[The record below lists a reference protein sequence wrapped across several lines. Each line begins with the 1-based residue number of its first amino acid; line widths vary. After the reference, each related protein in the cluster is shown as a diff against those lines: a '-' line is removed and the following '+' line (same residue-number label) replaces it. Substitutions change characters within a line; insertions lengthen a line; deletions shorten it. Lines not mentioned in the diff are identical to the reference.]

1 MVGAFTCVNVALSD
15 LDNPSRYYYLE
26 ANLKSPGVMPT
37 SQWLRSEYLP
47 KVFDYHVAGGKKK
60 LAGTISVSVVCDE
73 RGSAQD
79 YYVLDAL
86 AIPSLNR
93 DVNILSNQVKQVS
106 KLFYWNM
113 FFWKPQIIK
122 PFLKLCCKYYKS
134 FPVQSIYGQKLL
146 SETSAGKKENCLPFA
161 TQFSGLVSNLHPK
174 HCSFQALSTSENV
187 ANECT
192 WFVRFKCQ
200 SLLGEEISQYTWAHW
215 LCFKQ

>member
-1 MVGAFTCVNVALSD
+1 MVGAFTCVNMALSD
-15 LDNPSRYYYLE
+15 LDNPSLYYYLE

-37 SQWLRSEYLP
+37 SQWLRTEYLP

-60 LAGTISVSVVCDE
+60 LAGTISMSVVGDE

-122 PFLKLCCKYYKS
+122 PFLKQYSKHYKS
-134 FPVQSIYGQKLL
+134 FSVQSIYGQKRCLVKQELL
-146 SETSAGKKENCLPFA
+146 RKKIVYHLQLVFQGWLAACTLNLAVLRCLA
-161 TQFSGLVSNLHPK
+161 
-174 HCSFQALSTSENV
+174 
-187 ANECT
+187 
-192 WFVRFKCQ
+192 
-200 SLLGEEISQYTWAHW
+200 
-215 LCFKQ
+215 

>member
-1 MVGAFTCVNVALSD
+1 
-15 LDNPSRYYYLE
+15 
-26 ANLKSPGVMPT
+26 MPT
-37 SQWLRSEYLP
+37 SQWLRTEYLP

-113 FFWKPQIIK
+113 FFLEATNHKTISETILQTLQK
-122 PFLKLCCKYYKS
+122 
-134 FPVQSIYGQKLL
+134 FPCAEHIWPETLL
-146 SETSAGKKENCLPFA
+146 SETSAGKKESCLPLA
-161 TQFSGLVSNLHPK
+161 TRFSGLVSNLHPEC
-174 HCSFQALSTSENV
+174 CSFQVLGAAENL
-187 ANECT
+187 ANEH
-192 WFVRFKCQ
+192 R
-200 SLLGEEISQYTWAHW
+200 
-215 LCFKQ
+215 

>member
-15 LDNPSRYYYLE
+15 LDNPSLYYYLE

-37 SQWLRSEYLP
+37 SQWLRTEYLP

-86 AIPSLNR
+86 TIPSLNR

-122 PFLKLCCKYYKS
+122 PFLKQYCKHYKS
-134 FPVQSIYGQKLL
+134 FLVQSIYGQNILL
-146 SETSAGKKENCLPFA
+146 SETSAGKKEHFLPLA
-161 TQFSGLVSNLHPK
+161 TQFSGLINNLYPEHR
-174 HCSFQALSTSENV
+174 SFQVSSTSENV
-187 ANECT
+187 ANKGMQ
-192 WFVRFKCQ
+192 FVRLK
-200 SLLGEEISQYTWAHW
+200 
-215 LCFKQ
+215 

>member
-15 LDNPSRYYYLE
+15 LDNPSLYYYLE

-37 SQWLRSEYLP
+37 SQWLRTEYLP

-79 YYVLDAL
+79 YYVLDVL

-122 PFLKLCCKYYKS
+122 PFLKQYCKHYKS
-134 FPVQSIYGQKLL
+134 FPVQSIYGQKHCLL
-146 SETSAGKKENCLPFA
+146 KQVLVRKKI
-161 TQFSGLVSNLHPK
+161 
-174 HCSFQALSTSENV
+174 STPCNSILR
-187 ANECT
+187 AD
-192 WFVRFKCQ
+192 
-200 SLLGEEISQYTWAHW
+200 
-215 LCFKQ
+215 

>member
-15 LDNPSRYYYLE
+15 LDNPSLYYYLE

-37 SQWLRSEYLP
+37 SQWLRTEYLP

-122 PFLKLCCKYYKS
+122 PFLKQYCKHYKS
-134 FPVQSIYGQKLL
+134 FPVQSIYGQNILL
-146 SETSAGKKENCLPFA
+146 SETSAGKKEHFLPLA
-161 TQFSGLVSNLHPK
+161 TQFSGLINNLYPEHR
-174 HCSFQALSTSENV
+174 SFQVSSTSENV
-187 ANECT
+187 ANKGMQ
-192 WFVRFKCQ
+192 FVRLK
-200 SLLGEEISQYTWAHW
+200 
-215 LCFKQ
+215 